1 MGTSYHTLIQKIEG
15 GRNLDDSLFSFKVD
29 SLHCSN
35 IRDEACRH
43 KKNPYD
49 SSRESKIGL
58 TNKYLLRGMT
68 VIASRNAY
76 IIPYLTQKEYE
87 SDEVFKKYLE

>member
-1 MGTSYHTLIQKIEG
+1 MRISYHTLIQKIEG
-15 GRNLDDSLFSFKVD
+15 DRNLDDSFFSFKVD
-29 SLHCSN
+29 SFHCSDVC
-35 IRDEACRH
+35 DESCKH

-49 SSRESKIGL
+49 SSRESKREV
-58 TNKYLLRGMT
+58 TKKYLLRGMT

-87 SDEVFKKYLE
+87 SDEVFKKYLG